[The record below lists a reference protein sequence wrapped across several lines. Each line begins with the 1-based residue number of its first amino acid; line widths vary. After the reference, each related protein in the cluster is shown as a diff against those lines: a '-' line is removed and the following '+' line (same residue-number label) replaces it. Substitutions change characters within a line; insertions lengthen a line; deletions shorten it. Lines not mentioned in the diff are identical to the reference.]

1 VKNQL
6 LSMLISLLLF
16 VSHIHFWPVGTSLFV
31 FAWFIVFD
39 SFPAFFLSMVLDFA
53 IEAVLSVSVPVVS

>member
-1 VKNQL
+1 MKNQL